1 MQLQEISGALV
12 SESSRS
18 SSFREKIEERRREE
32 RKREG
37 EVVVTQEH
45 NCKDKIDLREKHGS
59 GEALSCRNTVP
70 YANGVAS
77 NSSFL
82 ETYLSNSRASRPTV
96 VRPTFVFPGPGA
108 LQTF

>member
-1 MQLQEISGALV
+1 M

-18 SSFREKIEERRREE
+18 SSVKEKMKE

-45 NCKDKIDLREKHGS
+45 NWKDKIDLREKHES

-77 NSSFL
+77 NCSFL
-82 ETYLSNSRASRPTV
+82 DTHLSNS
-96 VRPTFVFPGPGA
+96 
-108 LQTF
+108 

>member
-18 SSFREKIEERRREE
+18 SSFREKIEE